1 MRPRLGGQ
9 CDRKS
14 RGGRFLFLTSVLNE
28 SSRQHKFDSQVDGG
42 PTKSKTPDK
51 NSTRIGLGKSARIR
65 WISALSSTGIR
76 RNGPACKK
84 FRQIGTGKRP
94 YIESSGQLPRSRLL
108 EKLSGNGEPETAS
121 PRRDLNL

>member
-28 SSRQHKFDSQVDGG
+28 SSRQHKFDSHVDAG
-42 PTKSKTPDK
+42 PTKSKTTDK

-65 WISALSSTGIR
+65 WISALSSGNRKRHLLDGISICLL
-76 RNGPACKK
+76 PA
-84 FRQIGTGKRP
+84 
-94 YIESSGQLPRSRLL
+94 
-108 EKLSGNGEPETAS
+108 AS
-121 PRRDLNL
+121 LAARHDS